1 MRTNLAMFTHRSP
14 IRSMCELMCST
25 PATRRR
31 SLATGAW
38 RARVRRISCSTSTYD
53 RSIWSSRTM
62 TSSARV
68 VSKVARASR
77 VRSSWVCTSWPIWS
91 SLASSPSRRCSKV
104 VRTRQPPVRRGHR
117 TRGPNATRSG
127 RWTAGERAMKVSGRS
142 LPGRRLRWNVGPMP
156 KVMVV
161 DDEESLLE
169 AIRYALSREGFEG
182 VTARDGGDAVRD
194 FDAERPDL
202 VVLDLMLPTLNG
214 WDVCRRIR
222 ATSQVPI
229 LMLTARDAEVD
240 RVVGL
245 EMGADDYV
253 TKPFS
258 LRELVARV
266 RALLRRAGT
275 SVDGPRPETAVLE
288 AGGIRLDA
296 ERHEV
301 SVRGTQV
308 NLPLKEF
315 ELLEILME
323 NRNRV
328 LTRQTLI
335 DRVWGYDYVG
345 DTKTLD
351 VHVKRLRARVEEDR
365 HDPRLIVTVRGV
377 GYRFDG

>member
-1 MRTNLAMFTHRSP
+1 M
-14 IRSMCELMCST
+14 
-25 PATRRR
+25 
-31 SLATGAW
+31 
-38 RARVRRISCSTSTYD
+38 
-53 RSIWSSRTM
+53 
-62 TSSARV
+62 
-68 VSKVARASR
+68 
-77 VRSSWVCTSWPIWS
+77 
-91 SLASSPSRRCSKV
+91 
-104 VRTRQPPVRRGHR
+104 
-117 TRGPNATRSG
+117 
-127 RWTAGERAMKVSGRS
+127 
-142 LPGRRLRWNVGPMP
+142 
-156 KVMVV
+156 
-161 DDEESLLE
+161 
-169 AIRYALSREGFEG
+169 
-182 VTARDGGDAVRD
+182 RD
-194 FDAERPDL
+194 FEAERPDL
-202 VVLDLMLPTLNG
+202 VVLDLMLPTING

-222 ATSQVPI
+222 DTSQVPI

-275 SVDGPRPETAVLE
+275 ATDGPRPETAVLE
-288 AGGIRLDA
+288 VGGIRLDQ

-301 SVRGTQV
+301 RVRGTQV

-365 HDPRLIVTVRGV
+365 RDPKLIVTVRGV

>member
-1 MRTNLAMFTHRSP
+1 VKV
-14 IRSMCELMCST
+14 C
-25 PATRRR
+25 RR
-31 SLATGAW
+31 
-38 RARVRRISCSTSTYD
+38 
-53 RSIWSSRTM
+53 
-62 TSSARV
+62 
-68 VSKVARASR
+68 
-77 VRSSWVCTSWPIWS
+77 
-91 SLASSPSRRCSKV
+91 
-104 VRTRQPPVRRGHR
+104 Q
-117 TRGPNATRSG
+117 
-127 RWTAGERAMKVSGRS
+127 
-142 LPGRRLRWNVGPMP
+142 LPGWRPRVNLYPMP
-156 KVMVV
+156 KVLVV

-169 AIRYALSREGFEG
+169 AIRYALSREGIEV
-182 VTARDGGDAVRD
+182 VTARDGGDAMRD
-194 FDAERPDL
+194 FEAERPDL

-266 RALLRRAGT
+266 RALLRRASAGQGEQRDEAT
-275 SVDGPRPETAVLE
+275 VTE
-288 AGGIRLDA
+288 AGGIRLDQ

-301 SVRGTQV
+301 AVRGEPV

-351 VHVKRLRARVEEDR
+351 VHIKRLRARVEEDR
-365 HDPRLIVTVRGV
+365 HNPKLIVTVRGV